1 MASTCVLSQFAKK
14 LTACSITSDKSH
26 RAAKFCPSHQST
38 SPLYSSS
45 SIPNFVCL
53 YTSRHPVAQAPV
65 QDSHKGRDDGILPS
79 SEQTS
84 TLMGCQPWKGLCFP
98 ESPRANRLYQTTCD
112 LIELCM
118 QLGVYF
124 AVENP
129 GKSFMWQ
136 TTPSVA
142 LQQRH
147 CLQEVCFHHCQYG
160 SSRRKLT
167 KILHNM
173 IAFSQLEPFCDNNHK
188 HEPWGQSPDGH
199 WRTSA
204 ETAYPW
210 LSQPSWS
217 HSLTK
222 IVCSPPMFALQET
235 TLQTMRATTDIEPRR
250 GLPPMVSE
258 FECIQQWPSH
268 KPLPPL
274 ARALSTP
281 SRGQFASASTARDTI

>member
-1 MASTCVLSQFAKK
+1 MYINSQFCLFVHFAPPRG
-14 LTACSITSDKSH
+14 TSS
-26 RAAKFCPSHQST
+26 RARLIQRKGRWNPPILRT
-38 SPLYSSS
+38 D
-45 SIPNFVCL
+45 
-53 YTSRHPVAQAPV
+53 RHPN
-65 QDSHKGRDDGILPS
+65 GLP
-79 SEQTS
+79 
-84 TLMGCQPWKGLCFP
+84 TLKGLCFP

-235 TLQTMRATTDIEPRR
+235 TLQTMRATTNIEPRR

>member
-1 MASTCVLSQFAKK
+1 VTNPTGQRNFARVIRARRPCTAAHQFPI
-14 LTACSITSDKSH
+14 L
-26 RAAKFCPSHQST
+26 
-38 SPLYSSS
+38 
-45 SIPNFVCL
+45 FVCTL
-53 YTSRHPVAQAPV
+53 RATPWHKLPCKT
-65 QDSHKGRDDGILPS
+65 HKGRDDGILPS

-98 ESPRANRLYQTTCD
+98 ESPRANRLYQTT